1 MSKKVIKNSE
11 SIHPTATK
19 LHQGSD
25 SSLCS
30 EVSNSYLVE
39 TTYNSDVDDQIRQD
53 IEYNFKKST
62 VNSTYVFPRTN
73 LARNSSQLILQET
86 NRRDKSKGR
95 QKSMSSKNLRKGI
108 DKSLP
113 TLNKTNCSN
122 SDLLSLGKGQPKDAK
137 LFKRM

>member
-11 SIHPTATK
+11 IIHPPVTK
-19 LHQGSD
+19 LHQVSD
-25 SSLCS
+25 SSLCT

-122 SDLLSLGKGQPKDAK
+122 SDLLSLGKAQPKDAK